1 MLNKTILGK
10 KKKNLK
16 GRQVTRTEREKIRDS
31 KKKKKKSHKLIS
43 TKVVTV
49 WGLLSM
55 SFNTSEFLSSQIKTS
70 SFLFYSQP
78 LLSPISKVIIRR
90 FFAVFLFDFRTDMI
104 YDHQTWLSD
113 PMASPMFP
121 VSSYLH
127 HYLKSFLLRQERL
140 RISIKV
146 EGESDGKNM
155 FY

>member
-10 KKKNLK
+10 KKKKPQRKTSHQN
-16 GRQVTRTEREKIRDS
+16 RERENKGF
-31 KKKKKKSHKLIS
+31 KKKKKSHKLIS

-55 SFNTSEFLSSQIKTS
+55 SFNTPEFLSSQIKTS

-104 YDHQTWLSD
+104 YDHQT
-113 PMASPMFP
+113 
-121 VSSYLH
+121 
-127 HYLKSFLLRQERL
+127 
-140 RISIKV
+140 
-146 EGESDGKNM
+146 
-155 FY
+155 

>member
-31 KKKKKKSHKLIS
+31 KKKKKSHKLIS

-55 SFNTSEFLSSQIKTS
+55 SFNTPEFLSSQIKTS

-104 YDHQTWLSD
+104 YDHQT
-113 PMASPMFP
+113 
-121 VSSYLH
+121 
-127 HYLKSFLLRQERL
+127 
-140 RISIKV
+140 
-146 EGESDGKNM
+146 
-155 FY
+155 